1 MNFLEFS
8 FSQDFSKLHFLPRQF
23 EIGSKN
29 TAIFGHPKSGKTSL
43 ALSYIQT
50 QKQKSLYVDLRDLR
64 IDESVAKIQ
73 SFIDENAIEIV
84 ILDGFNGQLEL
95 PTTTQTILIC
105 EEKYDISNFKSLEC
119 RALDFEEFLIFD
131 KKHQN
136 ITASFNFFLKFG
148 NLPQTVFLNDS
159 QKIHN
164 LQDVI
169 KLIAK
174 DESELLFLRKIFSN
188 AAFSKSIFQLY
199 TSLKKE
205 MKVSKDRFYK
215 FFDEIVS
222 RNIIKLV
229 YKIDQPKSNPKIMLC
244 NHSFF
249 DAVSTKKNFNKSF
262 ENLVFLE
269 LLSFKEE
276 IFYTDG
282 IDFFIP
288 KLQTVFLCI
297 PFFNQMSL
305 GKNINKLLETIEIYD
320 IEEIKIISIATTQ
333 KIFIGNIEASVESFY
348 EWALT
353 K

>member
-8 FSQDFSKLHFLPRQF
+8 FSQDFSKLHFLPRKFQ
-23 EIGSKN
+23 IGSNN
-29 TAIFGHPKSGKTSL
+29 TIIFGHPKSGKTSL
-43 ALSYIQT
+43 ALSYLQT
-50 QKQKSLYVDLRDLR
+50 QKQKSLYIDLNDLR
-64 IDESVAKIQ
+64 IDESIFQIQ
-73 SFIDENAIEIV
+73 EFINENGIEMT
-84 ILDGFNGQLEL
+84 ILDGFASQIEI
-95 PTTTQTILIC
+95 PKSKQVILIC
-105 EEKYDISNFKSLEC
+105 EEQKYFSSFDPLEC

-131 KKHQN
+131 KRHQN
-136 ITASFNFFLKFG
+136 ITVSFNFFLKFG
-148 NLPQTVFLNDS
+148 NLPQTAFLNDA

-174 DESELLFLRKIFSN
+174 DESEILFLRKIFSN
-188 AAFSKSIFQLY
+188 AAFAKSIFQLY

-215 FFDEIVS
+215 FFDELIG

-269 LLSFKEE
+269 LLSFKEK
-276 IFYTDG
+276 IYYADG

-288 KLQTVFLCI
+288 KLRTVFLCI

-320 IEEIKIISIATTQ
+320 VEEIKIISIATTQ

-348 EWALT
+348 EWALA